1 MAGALNVFKTVT
13 ANLTTTST
21 SVYSTPLGYATVVL
35 LAQISNI
42 TGNIITVTAQ
52 LNQGGNVTSL
62 IEGAALPPN
71 DAINALT
78 GRLIMNYGDQ
88 FKVNASANASA
99 QLTLSIL
106 ETLTG

>member
-13 ANLTTTST
+13 ANLTTAST

-42 TGNIITVTAQ
+42 TSNVITVTARIDQ
-52 LNQGGNVTSL
+52 SGNVTSL
-62 IEGAALPPN
+62 IEAATLPPN
-71 DAINALT
+71 DAYNVLT
-78 GRLIMNYGDQ
+78 GRLILNYGDQ
-88 FKVNASANASA
+88 FKVNASVNSSA

>member
-1 MAGALNVFKTVT
+1 MAGALNVFKTIT
-13 ANLTTTST
+13 ANLTTVST
-21 SVYSTPLGYATVVL
+21 SVYSTPIGYSTVVL

-42 TGNIITVTAQ
+42 TGNIIAVTAQ
-52 LNQGGNVTSL
+52 IEQAGNITSL
-62 IEGAALPPN
+62 IENAPLPPN
-71 DAINALT
+71 DAYNALT

-88 FKVNASANASA
+88 FKVSANVNSSS